1 MHKPRTNTNILEI
14 NQSLIELMAEWRISE
29 KDDEL
34 IFTKIVGLQLK
45 KIRLIK
51 GYTQTR
57 VAKAINITF
66 QQIQKYERGTNEVK
80 SINLKKLS
88 EYFDV
93 SFDYWIKPILDA
105 NLTFLTKGERM
116 YIRSNK
122 TLWQDKRIKSMNRII
137 EKYNLSTE
145 IFIEEYNRVCVS
157 KAENKKQYK
166 GENNDNR

>member
-45 KIRLIK
+45 KIRLMR
-51 GYTQTR
+51 GFTQTR

-66 QQIQKYERGTNEVK
+66 QQIQKYEKGTNEVK
-80 SINLKKLS
+80 SISLKKLS
-88 EYFDV
+88 EFFNV

-105 NLTFLTKGERM
+105 NLTLLTKRRENVYPIKNDIFMER
-116 YIRSNK
+116 
-122 TLWQDKRIKSMNRII
+122 
-137 EKYNLSTE
+137 
-145 IFIEEYNRVCVS
+145 
-157 KAENKKQYK
+157 
-166 GENNDNR
+166 

>member
-1 MHKPRTNTNILEI
+1 MHKTRTNTNVLEI
-14 NQSLIELMAEWRISE
+14 NQSLIELLAEWRISE
-29 KDDEL
+29 KDDEI

-45 KIRLIK
+45 KIRLMR

-93 SFDYWIKPILDA
+93 SFDYFIKPILDA
-105 NLTFLTKGERM
+105 NLTFITKRRENV
-116 YIRSNK
+116 YPFK
-122 TLWQDKRIKSMNRII
+122 QDYVAR
-137 EKYNLSTE
+137 
-145 IFIEEYNRVCVS
+145 
-157 KAENKKQYK
+157 
-166 GENNDNR
+166 

>member
-1 MHKPRTNTNILEI
+1 MHKPRTNTNVLEI

-34 IFTKIVGLQLK
+34 IFTKIVVLQLK

-57 VAKAINITF
+57 VSKAINITF

-105 NLTFLTKGERM
+105 NLTFLTR
-116 YIRSNK
+116 R
-122 TLWQDKRIKSMNRII
+122 R
-137 EKYNLSTE
+137 
-145 IFIEEYNRVCVS
+145 
-157 KAENKKQYK
+157 ENVLYPFKK
-166 GENNDNR
+166 DNFVAR

>member
-1 MHKPRTNTNILEI
+1 MHKPRTNTTIEEI

-45 KIRLIK
+45 KIRFMR
-51 GYTQTR
+51 GFTQTR

-66 QQIQKYERGTNEVK
+66 QQIQKYEKGTNEVK
-80 SINLKKLS
+80 SISLKKLS

-105 NLTFLTKGERM
+105 NLTLLTKRRENVYPIKNDIFMER
-116 YIRSNK
+116 
-122 TLWQDKRIKSMNRII
+122 
-137 EKYNLSTE
+137 
-145 IFIEEYNRVCVS
+145 
-157 KAENKKQYK
+157 
-166 GENNDNR
+166 